1 MARAVK
7 PTSCSFIGK
16 GKIICGESRGKQDV
30 IPLVECVADVRNH
43 LKSCHLSRTKVTEQ
57 ELILAR
63 VGRFNLP
70 LDEIKTLTICPK
82 HRHNL
87 GQYWRPLKTCQYPNH
102 EGRKIALHCKNP
114 VNWQMAQEIQTM
126 FITPLQV
133 ESRKYFFFLSPD
145 HESSFYNEKR
155 KRKR

>member
-1 MARAVK
+1 MFVHWKRK
-7 PTSCSFIGK
+7 DHLWRITRKTRRDTP
-16 GKIICGESRGKQDV
+16 
-30 IPLVECVADVRNH
+30 DVRNH
-43 LKSCHLSRTKVTEQ
+43 FKSCHLSRTKVTEQ

-114 VNWQMAQEIQTM
+114 VDWQMAQEIQTM
-126 FITPLQV
+126 FITLVQV
-133 ESRKYFFFLSPD
+133 GSREYYFFLLPD
-145 HESSFYNEKR
+145 HKSSFYNEKR
-155 KRKR
+155 KSI

>member
-57 ELILAR
+57 ELVLAR

-70 LDEIKTLTICPK
+70 LDEIKTLTICLK

-87 GQYWRPLKTCQYPNH
+87 RQYWRPLKTCQYPNH

-114 VNWQMAQEIQTM
+114 VNWQMAQEIQMM
-126 FITPLQV
+126 FITLVQV
-133 ESRKYFFFLSPD
+133 GSREYYFFLLPD
-145 HESSFYNEKR
+145 HKSSFYNEKR
-155 KRKR
+155 KSI